1 MIALFDGHCDTIYES
16 CARRRL
22 LLGENPGGH
31 LDLKRIRPRFSPY
44 AQYFALFADARG
56 KSQEELADIFQT
68 QYRRFQEELAACAGE
83 ILHCRTA
90 QEAEEAFAAGRAAA
104 FLSVEGADL
113 LGCSLEGLRR
123 AYSLGLRAVNLTWN
137 RANALSG
144 SCVEEPER
152 GLSPLGCRFVEKMQ
166 TLGMLVD
173 VSHLSDPGFW
183 DVMELARRP
192 VFASHSNARKVC
204 GHPRNLT
211 DEMFLALQK
220 NGGVTGLNFYAGF
233 LGEDPDFDT
242 IRRHLDHFLGL
253 GGEDHVALGG
263 DWDGCDVLPRG
274 VEDGIAGLGDFYEYL
289 LRTNYSEALLHKL
302 YFQNLMRVVSEV
314 CTT

>member
-1 MIALFDGHCDTIYES
+1 MIALFDGHCDTIYAS
-16 CARRRL
+16 CARRRR

-31 LDLKRIRPRFSPY
+31 VDLKRIRPRFSPY
-44 AQYFALFADARG
+44 AQVFALFEDARG
-56 KSQEELADIFQT
+56 KGRAELETIFET
-68 QYRRFQEELAACAGE
+68 QYRRFQEELAACGGE

-90 QEAEEAFAAGRAAA
+90 EAAEAAFAQGKAAA

-123 AYSLGLRAVNLTWN
+123 AYRLGVRAVNLTWN
-137 RANALSG
+137 RANVLSG

-152 GLSPLGCRFVEKMQ
+152 GLSSLGREFAEKMQ

-183 DVMELARRP
+183 NVMELAGRP
-192 VFASHSNARKVC
+192 VFASHSNARTVWN
-204 GHPRNLT
+204 HPRNLT
-211 DEMFLALQK
+211 DEMFLALRN
-220 NGGVTGLNFYAGF
+220 NGGVAGLNFYVDF
-233 LGEDPDFDT
+233 LGEDPDFDA
-242 IRRHLDHFLGL
+242 IRRHLDHFLAL

-274 VEDGIAGLGDFYEYL
+274 LEEGIAGLEDLYEYL
-289 LRTNYSEALLHKL
+289 LQKNYRETLLHKI

-314 CTT
+314 CTM